1 MSFIEDLLFG
11 IIGNKVIDDLEQNH
25 DHRMQDRERERMD
38 SLFWQD
44 AARRDSAAFVEDD
57 DDFLGLL

>member
-1 MSFIEDLLFG
+1 MSFIDNLLFG
-11 IIGNKVIDDLEQNH
+11 VIGNKVIDDLEQKQ
-25 DHRMQDRERERMD
+25 DRRMQDRERERMD

-44 AARRDSAAFVEDD
+44 AARMDSTAFVEDD

>member
-1 MSFIEDLLFG
+1 MSFFGNLLFG
-11 IIGNKVIDDLEQNH
+11 IIGSSLLDEADR
-25 DHRMQDRERERMD
+25 HRDQRILDREQERKD

-44 AARRDSAAFVEDD
+44 AARKDSKAFIEDD